1 MITGGREPSTLGNL
15 FYSARYEA
23 GASASRPAGHYRSRL
38 EQAFGIRGAMANIAA
53 DFEGQADETIF
64 LFDEVIRK
72 HTGARFVKL
81 GREL

>member
-1 MITGGREPSTLGNL
+1 M

-23 GASASRPAGHYRSRL
+23 CASASRSRPAITGSRL
-38 EQAFGIRGAMANIAA
+38 EQAFGIRVATANIAA
-53 DFEGQADETIF
+53 DFDSQADETIF

-72 HTGARFVKL
+72 HTGARFVKS